1 MILEDKLNEIK
12 VKYPIGTRVKLTK
25 DMDDKY
31 PILAGT
37 IGTIDYIDSEG
48 QLHMMWENGRTLA
61 LIPEVDEFEIINKFD
76 IDKDNQSLD
85 EVER

>member
-1 MILEDKLNEIK
+1 MISEDKLNEIK
-12 VKYPIGTRVKLTK
+12 EKYPIGTKVKLTK
-25 DMDDKY
+25 DMDDKF

-37 IGTIDYIDSEG
+37 VGTIDYIDSEG
-48 QLHMMWENGRTLA
+48 QLHMIWENGRTLA

>member
-1 MILEDKLNEIK
+1 MISETKLNEIK
-12 VKYPIGTRVKLTK
+12 ELYPIGTKVKLTK

-48 QLHMMWENGRTLA
+48 QLHMKWENGRTLA
-61 LIPEVDEFEIINKFD
+61 LIPEVDQFEIIND
-76 IDKDNQSLD
+76 IDKDVQTID

>member
-1 MILEDKLNEIK
+1 MISEDKLNEIK

-37 IGTIDYIDSEG
+37 IGIVDFIDSEG
-48 QLHMMWENGRTLA
+48 QLHMIWENGRTLA
-61 LIPEVDEFEIINKFD
+61 LIPEVDEFEVINNLN
-76 IDKDNQSLD
+76 INKDNQSLD

>member
-1 MILEDKLNEIK
+1 MISEDKLNEIK
-12 VKYPIGTRVKLTK
+12 EKYSIGTRVKLTK

-48 QLHMMWENGRTLA
+48 QLHMIWENGRTLA
-61 LIPEVDEFEIINKFD
+61 LIPEVDEFEIINNLD

>member
-1 MILEDKLNEIK
+1 MISEGKLNEIK
-12 VKYPIGTRVKLTK
+12 ELYPIGTKVKLTK

-37 IGTIDYIDSEG
+37 IGTIDYIDGEG
-48 QLHMMWENGRTLA
+48 QLHMIWENGRTLA
-61 LIPEVDEFEIINKFD
+61 LIPEIDQFETIDD
-76 IDKDNQSLD
+76 IDKDNQMLD

>member
-1 MILEDKLNEIK
+1 MISETKLNEIK
-12 VKYPIGTRVKLTK
+12 ELYPIGTKVKLTK

-37 IGTIDYIDSEG
+37 IGTIDYIDGEG
-48 QLHMMWENGRTLA
+48 QLHMIWENGRTLA
-61 LIPEVDEFEIINKFD
+61 LIPEIDQFETIDD
-76 IDKDNQSLD
+76 IDKDNQMLD